1 MTKYLSIILVAFALV
16 FNSCTNGQSSP
27 SNSTVSAIEF
37 SKKITELPGA
47 PIIDVRTPGEFS
59 QGHLKNALNYDIS
72 SGEFENK
79 IASLDKLKPVLVY
92 CLSGSRSSYAVR
104 FMKSNG
110 FKEVYELY
118 GGMMKW
124 RAANLPETTDRT
136 VASTGMSKQQFDNLL
151 VTDKLVLIDYYA
163 DWCAPCKKMK
173 PYLDEISKDMADKV
187 VVIRINADES
197 AALCKELKIDAIPVL
212 QIYRNKMLIWANTGF
227 IEKEAVI
234 KQLK

>member
-1 MTKYLSIILVAFALV
+1 MTKYIAIILATVVFI

-27 SNSTVSAIEF
+27 SNSSVSAIEF

-47 PIIDVRTPGEFS
+47 AIIDVRTPGEFS

-72 SGEFENK
+72 TSEFENR
-79 IASLDKLKPVLVY
+79 IASLDKSKPVLVY
-92 CLSGSRSSYAVR
+92 CLSGSRSIYAVSI
-104 FMKSNG
+104 MQSKG
-110 FKEVYELY
+110 FKEVYEMN

-124 RAANLPETTDRT
+124 RAANLPETREVTT
-136 VASTGMSKQQFDNLL
+136 ASTGISKQQFDNLL

-173 PYLDEISKDMADKV
+173 PYLDEISRDMADKV
-187 VVIRINADES
+187 VVVRINADES
-197 AALCKELKIDAIPVL
+197 QALCKELKIDALPVL
-212 QIYRNKMLIWANTGF
+212 QIYKNKTLIWANTGF
-227 IEKEAVI
+227 IEKEEVL